1 MPPAPHSPAAEAQ
14 DHAARIVAF
23 DAGDLAGPELAAAE
37 SLVTSCGG
45 CADLAYDLVAIRGAM
60 TALPTPARRRDYRL
74 TAEDAARL
82 RPSGWRRL
90 IEWLA
95 APGSTVRP
103 LATGLATLGV
113 VGLLLTS
120 GVPGMFSGFGS
131 AGAEPVSAPA
141 GPVEDAAA
149 GGSGATELQGTYAS
163 PAASGVPDTLASG
176 VPGLAATA
184 APAPQ
189 PAATPSGDEAAG
201 VTGEAS
207 TAEPMVD
214 RAASTGASSAANGD
228 AESAKAAEQ
237 DAGSTVPLPVL
248 ASLALLVA
256 GLALFAGRSLARRR
270 LV

>member
-95 APGSTVRP
+95 APGSSVRP

-120 GVPGMFSGFGS
+120 TPGLAGFGGAAS
-131 AGAEPVSAPA
+131 APVMAPETAPDAAAAPA
-141 GPVEDAAA
+141 GS
-149 GGSGATELQGTYAS
+149 GSIELQGTYAP
-163 PAASGVPDTLASG
+163 PATGAPAVD
-176 VPGLAATA
+176 PGLAATA
-184 APAPQ
+184 APAPM
-189 PAATPSGDEAAG
+189 PEGTPIGDEAAG
-201 VTGEAS
+201 VPGEAA
-207 TAEPMVD
+207 TADPIAD
-214 RAASTGASSAANGD
+214 RTLSTGAAVGAADDPSNGD
-228 AESAKAAEQ
+228 AGATKAAGR
-237 DAGSTVPLPVL
+237 DAATAVPLPVL
-248 ASLALLVA
+248 ASLALLVS